1 MQQADGVQSPVSFY
15 DNFSVVGDDVALSV
29 KPPIFRLS
37 PSQASFKI
45 EMSNRGV
52 NGTTVNVSSSDPLV
66 KPVRDSLEIGAG
78 ETKSL
83 FVNYGKVTS
92 SSALHLA
99 YDGKAYVVEMLVDEE
114 PGIAAGALS
123 AGLEF
128 VDPAPISHS
137 ITGSQVIAGA
147 LEFRNVNSGP
157 LHNITFHASPS
168 IADIIDFNVTRF
180 LEAKPNLVYSQFI
193 WVNRNR
199 NIPAGNYSGVIVMRS
214 SEGAASSLDISVS
227 IIWAEP
233 ADELPGELV
242 IEEVPEEMVVPAEDG
257 KSLNV
262 TAITSLENA
271 TLEGGITI
279 TSGKAEDEAGRN
291 RTIGIVV
298 LAVILIIG
306 SIITWKLRPKERV
319 IRFSDY
325 VSGIR
330 KEDKRKK
337 S

>member
-1 MQQADGVQSPVSFY
+1 
-15 DNFSVVGDDVALSV
+15 
-29 KPPIFRLS
+29 
-37 PSQASFKI
+37 
-45 EMSNRGV
+45 
-52 NGTTVNVSSSDPLV
+52 
-66 KPVRDSLEIGAG
+66 
-78 ETKSL
+78 
-83 FVNYGKVTS
+83 
-92 SSALHLA
+92 
-99 YDGKAYVVEMLVDEE
+99 
-114 PGIAAGALS
+114 
-123 AGLEF
+123 

-147 LEFRNVNSGP
+147 LDFRNVNSGP

-233 ADELPGELV
+233 ADELHGELV

-325 VSGIR
+325 VSSIR